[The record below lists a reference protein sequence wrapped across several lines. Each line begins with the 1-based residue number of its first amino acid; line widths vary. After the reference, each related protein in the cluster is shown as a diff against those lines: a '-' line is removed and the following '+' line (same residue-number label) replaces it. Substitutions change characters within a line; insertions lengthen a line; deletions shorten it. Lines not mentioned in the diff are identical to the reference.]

1 LENNAVAEN
10 PPDPLLKEIDDELRD
25 ERLAKL
31 WRRYGNW
38 LIGAALA
45 VVAAAGGH
53 QGWKSYQASQREQA
67 SVRYAAAVRI
77 AAEANAAGAEKAF
90 AEIAASAPSG
100 YAMLARF
107 REAQLAAKQGDAA
120 RAADLYR
127 RLGADG
133 SLDRAYRD
141 LAQLLAAY
149 AVADR
154 AEPKALRQ
162 EIVKLAAAD
171 SPWRYLARELSALLS
186 LRAGDRDI
194 ARDELRR
201 LADDPDAPATIK
213 ARAHDVAAQI
223 DKTLGKAPG

>member
-1 LENNAVAEN
+1 MADHSS
-10 PPDPLLKEIDDELRD
+10 DPLLKEIDDELRG

-31 WRRYGNW
+31 WQRYGNW

-45 VVAAAGGH
+45 IVVAAAGH

-67 SVRYAAAVRI
+67 SVRYAAAVRLV
-77 AAEANAAGAEKAF
+77 ADANAQAAEKAF
-90 AEIAASAPSG
+90 AEIAAQAPAG

-127 RLGADG
+127 RLAADG

-154 AEPKALRQ
+154 ADPKALRQ
-162 EIVKLAAAD
+162 EIAKLAGAD
-171 SPWRYLARELSALLS
+171 SSWRFLARELSALLS

-213 ARAHDVAAQI
+213 ARAHDAAAQI
-223 DKTLGKAPG
+223 DKALGKAPG

>member
-1 LENNAVAEN
+1 LENNAVADHST
-10 PPDPLLKEIDDELRD
+10 DPLLKEIADELRD
-25 ERLAKL
+25 ERLARL

-38 LIGAALA
+38 LIGAALLL
-45 VVAAAGGH
+45 VVAAAGH

-67 SVRYAAAVRI
+67 SVRYAAAVRLV
-77 AAEANAAGAEKAF
+77 ADANAQAAEKAF
-90 AEIAASAPSG
+90 AEIAASAPAG

-107 REAQLAAKQGDAA
+107 REAQLAAKQGDAT

-127 RLGADG
+127 RLAADS

-154 AEPKALRQ
+154 ADPKALRQ
-162 EIVKLAAAD
+162 EIAKLGQPD
-171 SPWRYLARELSALLS
+171 SSWRFLARELSALLS

-213 ARAHDVAAQI
+213 ARAHDAAAQI
-223 DKTLGKAPG
+223 DKALGKAPG